1 MERLLDLIGDIYEA
15 SFNPDHW
22 NTTIRALCEHMQARS
37 GGLFI
42 EDHATRSRGMIGA
55 HGLPATVRLS
65 YRLGMAKHDHT
76 FQLQQAQPL
85 GEAKQLV
92 EAQRVHREHP
102 LFYRL
107 ILRPNDIGHI
117 AAMNIYNDDEWHV
130 GIGLHRSFKADAFSP
145 AALRD
150 LDLLY
155 PHFRRALRIHK
166 EFHRLHHRQQSIDA
180 ALSRVLM
187 GLIIVG
193 PDGGVTYRN
202 PVADAVLQRHP
213 GLSLESGRPKAYF
226 ADENRRLQAMLD
238 QVIRADPADV
248 TSGDLALGVHHPQC
262 DMPLNV
268 VLTTLKTPHDDHHTL
283 PAGNVA
289 LYVSDPETRLHFSE
303 QTLHGLYD
311 LTPAEARVAIALAN
325 GQSPKQI
332 AAGQDVT
339 VDTVR
344 SHLKSLYAKMG
355 VNKQQ
360 DVIRI
365 LLSGPVTRPS

>member
-130 GIGLHRSFKADAFSP
+130 GIGLHRSFKADAFP
-145 AALRD
+145 
-150 LDLLY
+150 
-155 PHFRRALRIHK
+155 RRRYGTWTC
-166 EFHRLHHRQQSIDA
+166 SI
-180 ALSRVLM
+180 
-187 GLIIVG
+187 LISDGRCAYTRNSIVFTI
-193 PDGGVTYRN
+193 VSKASTRRYR
-202 PVADAVLQRHP
+202 
-213 GLSLESGRPKAYF
+213 GF
-226 ADENRRLQAMLD
+226 
-238 QVIRADPADV
+238 
-248 TSGDLALGVHHPQC
+248 
-262 DMPLNV
+262 
-268 VLTTLKTPHDDHHTL
+268 
-283 PAGNVA
+283 
-289 LYVSDPETRLHFSE
+289 
-303 QTLHGLYD
+303 
-311 LTPAEARVAIALAN
+311 
-325 GQSPKQI
+325 
-332 AAGQDVT
+332 
-339 VDTVR
+339 
-344 SHLKSLYAKMG
+344 
-355 VNKQQ
+355 
-360 DVIRI
+360 
-365 LLSGPVTRPS
+365 